1 MTSTLYILRQQPD
14 VISPALFQQGEAD
27 TEAVFIE
34 QALTM
39 PSSVMDGSI
48 VSEKEVVGVVGSIPT
63 ITYDDLVMKI
73 FSFDRT
79 IVL

>member
-14 VISPALFQQGEAD
+14 MISSALFQQGEAD
-27 TEAVFIE
+27 TEVVFIE

-39 PSSVMDGSI
+39 PTSVINGSI
-48 VSEKEVVGVVGSIPT
+48 VSGEKVVGGSSIPT

-73 FSFDRT
+73 FSFDH
-79 IVL
+79 IVVL